1 MYRFARSFA
10 VSFALVLALG
20 ASGCSNAGLIA
31 KVNGEGIKREA
42 FDREIERYREQY
54 PTMFQ
59 NQDSEFRFR
68 RTLLDQMID
77 AVLLR
82 QAAKDEGV
90 SVSDEDVDKQIE
102 NLKRGFADQAAFES
116 ALGKSGYTVDQFR
129 EFTRDQL
136 TSQQLIQKVASGI
149 QVSDEEVRAQYDD
162 NKGKYVRQAHET
174 YHAAHI
180 LFDSNDEKTAREVRA
195 RIVDGEDFAK
205 LAKEYSKDTVSAA
218 RGGDLGW
225 ASTPYVEAFQ
235 TAAEKLAVGEVSQ
248 PVKSTFGWHV
258 IKILERKSD
267 KQKSF
272 DEVKEQI
279 RQILFQQKQAQ
290 AYQDYL
296 QKLRAEAKIEVFD
309 DELKPTASGAATQTA
324 PSK

>member
-1 MYRFARSFA
+1 MHRFARTLA
-10 VSFALVLALG
+10 VSLALVLTLG

-31 KVNGEGIKREA
+31 KVNGEGIKRED
-42 FDREIERYREQY
+42 FDREIERYRTQY

-68 RTLLDQMID
+68 RTLLDQMVD

-82 QAAKDEGV
+82 QAAKKEGV
-90 SVSDEDVDKQIE
+90 SVGDEDVDKQIE

-116 ALGKSGYTVDQFR
+116 ALEKSGYTVDQFR

-136 TSQQLIQKVASGI
+136 TSQQLIGKVASGVE
-149 QVSDEEVRAQYDD
+149 VSDDEVKAQYDG
-162 NKGKYVRQAHET
+162 NKEKYVRQAHEM
-174 YHAAHI
+174 YHASHI
-180 LFDSNDEKTAREVRA
+180 LFDSKDEKTAREVRD
-195 RIVDGEDFAK
+195 RIVDGEDFGK

-225 ASTPYVEAFQ
+225 ASTPYVQEFQ
-235 TAAEKLAVGEVSQ
+235 TVAEKLPVGEISQ
-248 PVKSTFGWHV
+248 LVKSTFGWHI

-290 AYQDYL
+290 AYQNYL
-296 QKLRAEAKIEVFD
+296 QKLRADAKIEVFD
-309 DELKPTASGAATQTA
+309 DELESAASPVPTETA

>member
-1 MYRFARSFA
+1 MHRFAGTLA
-10 VSFALVLALG
+10 VSLALVLALG

-31 KVNGEGIKREA
+31 KVNGEGIKRED
-42 FDREIERYREQY
+42 FDREIERYRTQY

-68 RTLLDQMID
+68 RTLLDQMVD

-82 QAAKDEGV
+82 QAAKREGV
-90 SVSDEDVDKQIE
+90 SVGDEDVDKQIE

-116 ALGKSGYTVDQFR
+116 ALEKSGYTVDQFR

-136 TSQQLIQKVASGI
+136 TSQQLIGKVASGI
-149 QVSDEEVRAQYDD
+149 EVSDDEVKAQYDG
-162 NKGKYVRQAHET
+162 NKEKYVRQAHEM
-174 YHAAHI
+174 YHASHI
-180 LFDSNDEKTAREVRA
+180 LFDSKDEKTAREVRD
-195 RIVDGEDFAK
+195 RIVDGEDFGK

-225 ASTPYVEAFQ
+225 ASTPYVQEFQ
-235 TAAEKLAVGEVSQ
+235 TVAEKLPVGEISQ
-248 PVKSTFGWHV
+248 LVKSTFGWHI

-290 AYQDYL
+290 AYQNYL
-296 QKLRAEAKIEVFD
+296 QKLRADAKIEVFD
-309 DELKPTASGAATQTA
+309 DELESAASPVPTETA